1 MKKIISV
8 SVGISLIASSFA
20 WAQGVLLDEITI
32 SANMTESQVGNVGS
46 SISIFTEEN
55 LANSSETY
63 LVDFLDDVTGITS
76 TQNGPRGTTASFFI
90 RGLASKYVKV
100 IVDGIEVGDVT
111 MTKWQAALFD
121 VLLDAVL
128 SLCLS
133 KEEGI

>member
-8 SVGISLIASSFA
+8 SVGMSLIASSFA

-55 LANSSETY
+55 LTNSSETY

-76 TQNGPRGTTASFFI
+76 TQN
-90 RGLASKYVKV
+90 L
-100 IVDGIEVGDVT
+100 DV
-111 MTKWQAALFD
+111 
-121 VLLDAVL
+121 
-128 SLCLS
+128 
-133 KEEGI
+133 